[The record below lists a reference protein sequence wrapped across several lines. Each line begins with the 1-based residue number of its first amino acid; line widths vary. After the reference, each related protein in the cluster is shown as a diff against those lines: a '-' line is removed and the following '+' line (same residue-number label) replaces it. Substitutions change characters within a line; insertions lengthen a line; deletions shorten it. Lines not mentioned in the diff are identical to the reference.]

1 MITAVQTIMGV
12 ECPTCRG
19 PLTSVGDAVP
29 WCGSCEWNLD
39 AFPDSRAD
47 TWFWRRVRRAER
59 RAGFRSDRELA
70 RSAEPLP
77 IGGRL
82 YAQLLAL
89 SMLLLLGDVALA
101 AVGVVLI
108 VVDPWLW
115 PIVGGVI
122 LIGFAVLLRP
132 RLGRL
137 KPLLEHGYVVER
149 KNAPTLH
156 RMIDRLVA
164 DLGAPAPD
172 LVVFDFDWNAGVTRV
187 GLRQKRVLVL
197 GVPLMLAL
205 TPQQLVALVG
215 HELGHLKHDDNRR
228 RLLLQ
233 PAATVFG
240 RLAAIVKPPHR
251 SVLLAGGINPIAGYG
266 LLLWQVVGGSAYLLL
281 ATAHVAISGVIAS
294 QQRAIELRADR
305 MSAQAAGTT
314 AALEA
319 LDTMTLLPIV
329 SGYLQHHVEPGEA
342 AERWRRYMGS
352 VRERHLDSLPARR
365 QLSMRTDA
373 SVFAHHPAAGRRHQW
388 LAAQPVVGP
397 GLLVEEAAGVRL
409 EQEIAPYA
417 EIMHREMLDR
427 VIV

>member
-1 MITAVQTIMGV
+1 MITAVQTIMGE

-39 AFPDSRAD
+39 AFPDGRSD

-59 RAGFRSDRELA
+59 RAGFRSDRRLA
-70 RSAEPLP
+70 GSAEPLP

-82 YAQLLAL
+82 YALLLAL
-89 SMLLLLGDVALA
+89 SMLLLLADIALA
-101 AVGVVLI
+101 AAGVALI
-108 VVDPWLW
+108 VTDPWLW
-115 PIVGGVI
+115 PIVGGLI
-122 LIGFAVLLRP
+122 LIGIAFLLRP

-137 KPLLEHGYVVER
+137 KPLLARGYVVER

-164 DLGAPAPD
+164 DLGTPAPD

-197 GVPLMLAL
+197 GVPMLLAL
-205 TPQQLVALVG
+205 TPQQVVALVG

-240 RLAAIVKPPHR
+240 RLAAVVKPPHVL
-251 SVLLAGGINPIAGYG
+251 SVGLHPLAAFG
-266 LLLWQVVGGSAYLLL
+266 LVLWQLVGGSAYLLL
-281 ATAHVAISGVIAS
+281 ATAHVAITGAIAS
-294 QQRAIELRADR
+294 QERAIELRADR
-305 MSAQAAGTT
+305 MSAQAAGTI
-314 AALEA
+314 AALEM
-319 LDTMTLLPIV
+319 LDTVALLPIIT
-329 SGYLQHHVEPGEA
+329 GYLQHHVEKDEA
-342 AERWRRYMGS
+342 AARWRRYMGS
-352 VRERHLDSLPARR
+352 VRARHVDSLPARR

-373 SVFAHHPAAGRRHQW
+373 SVFADHPAAGRRHQW
-388 LAAQPVVGP
+388 LAAQPAVAP